1 MASSQQRRGPAAC
14 RDNGPWFNFPTSSQ
28 TALEAKSDDAFPES
42 GRGKYQSV
50 SGKVTNC
57 VCLEYL
63 IYDCSLVS
71 NK

>member
-1 MASSQQRRGPAAC
+1 MLSAAGPAS
-14 RDNGPWFNFPTSSQ
+14 REDNGRWFNFPTASQ
-28 TALEAKSDDAFPES
+28 TLLKAKSDVFFPES

-63 IYDCSLVS
+63 IYDCRLVS